1 MEPIDTIKNPLIVTA
16 RSLATRGGRDA
27 AGLCLVEGAG
37 LIRQARAAGARLA
50 YVLTSVD
57 AATGEPCEPCLY
69 DELNDARV
77 PVHTVREGLL
87 RKITG
92 GAKPV
97 DWLAVAHLPAP
108 VQASEPYGDFAVV
121 CERIADPGNLGTIVR
136 TARALGVRD
145 VVLTDEATD
154 LSSRRVVDASRGSVL
169 DCRARRFADPATA
182 VAALRA
188 AGFQIVV
195 TSPRGTH
202 LQAMAPLRGQRLA
215 LVVGNE
221 TEGVSE
227 AVQAQADLVVQIPMA
242 GAVESLNVGVATGIS
257 IYELRMRMILTMLT
271 DRIRDT
277 LGRNLGVSATLVR
290 QVFDAELR
298 RIGDLDSSQ
307 AVLLMVLACEQRT
320 PLDQLG
326 RDIGAGST
334 EVRDVVAP
342 LLDRGY
348 VETVADNPAD
358 LTLTT
363 EGKQAI
369 AALWAVQER
378 VEDALYAGFSAAER
392 DQLQGLLR
400 RVQDNALR
408 LAQTPDD

>member
-1 MEPIDTIKNPLIVTA
+1 MTPIDAIKDPRIATA
-16 RSLATRGGRDA
+16 RSLATRAGRDA
-27 AGLCLVEGAG
+27 AGLCLVEGPS

-57 AATGEPCEPCLY
+57 SAGDDPSLHE
-69 DELNDARV
+69 ELRDARV
-77 PVHTVREGLL
+77 PVHTVRAGLL
-87 RKITG
+87 RKVTG

-97 DWLAVAHLPAP
+97 GWLAVAHLPAP
-108 VQASEPYGDFAVV
+108 LQHTDPYGDFAVV
-121 CERIADPGNLGTIVR
+121 CERVADPGNLGTIVR

-145 VVLTDEATD
+145 VVLTDGTTD
-154 LSSRRVVDASRGSVL
+154 LSSRRAIDASRGTVL
-169 DCRARRFADPATA
+169 DCRTRRFADPATA
-182 VAALRA
+182 VTALRE

-221 TEGVSE
+221 TEGVSDT
-227 AVQAQADLVVQIPMA
+227 VQALADLVVQIPMA

-271 DRIRDT
+271 DRIRDS
-277 LGRNLGVSATLVR
+277 LGRNLGAAAHLVR

-298 RIGDLDSSQ
+298 RIGDLDSAQ
-307 AVLLMVLACEQRT
+307 AVLLMVLACEERT
-320 PLDQLG
+320 PLEQLR
-326 RDIGAGST
+326 RDIGVGPT
-334 EVRDVVAP
+334 EVREAVAP

-348 VETVADNPAD
+348 VAVAADDAAD
-358 LTLTT
+358 LTITA

-378 VEDALYAGFSAAER
+378 TEEALYAGFSATER

-408 LAQTPDD
+408 LARRAGD